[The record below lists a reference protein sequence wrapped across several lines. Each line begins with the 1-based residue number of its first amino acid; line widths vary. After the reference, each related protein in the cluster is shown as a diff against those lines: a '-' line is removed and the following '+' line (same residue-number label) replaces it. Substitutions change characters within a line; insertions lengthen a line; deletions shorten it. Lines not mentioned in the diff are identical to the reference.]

1 MRIGSV
7 LAALLSNLAAAQ
19 EPPELAHWQSMLAVE
34 VPEKCRAIGEDGALR
49 IDCGGSALLL
59 EKASADDPR
68 KVALQR
74 QLATFS
80 AAGIPISAPQEIT
93 CSLRGEPSQCL
104 EVTLS
109 IHGASMILR
118 SGAAADWVATCLYR
132 GTTTPPAVC
141 GSVFS
146 ETTP

>member
-19 EPPELAHWQSMLAVE
+19 EPPELAHWQSILAFE
-34 VPEKCRAIGEDGALR
+34 VPEKCRAAGDDGALR

-59 EKASADDPR
+59 ETLSGDDPR

-74 QLATFS
+74 QLTTFS
-80 AAGIPISAPQEIT
+80 AAGIPIAAPQESA

-118 SGAAADWVATCLYR
+118 SGATADWVATCLYR
-132 GTTTPPAVC
+132 GTTTLPVVC
-141 GSVFS
+141 ETVFS
-146 ETTP
+146 D

>member
-19 EPPELAHWQSMLAVE
+19 EPPELAHWQRMLAVE
-34 VPEKCRAIGEDGALR
+34 VPEKCRAIGDDGALR

-59 EKASADDPR
+59 EKASGDDPR

-80 AAGIPISAPQEIT
+80 AAGIPISAPQEID
-93 CSLRGEPSQCL
+93 CSLHGEPSQCL
-104 EVTLS
+104 QVNLS

-118 SGAAADWVATCLYR
+118 SGASADWVATCLYR
-132 GTTTPPAVC
+132 GTDTPPAVC

-146 ETTP
+146 APTP